1 MGVPYPGIQPTYSL
15 KDLTI
20 FIFRIAAQEA
30 LDNRGL
36 VVLANLIE
44 NHTDAEILEHTLRAL
59 AEITYPFP
67 GKVRNYYHQW
77 PIQSTFR
84 LQQIIMKPYRQN
96 WLQ

>member
-1 MGVPYPGIQPTYSL
+1 M
-15 KDLTI
+15 
-20 FIFRIAAQEA
+20 FRIAAQEA

-67 GKVRNYYHQW
+67 GKVGNHDLL
-77 PIQSTFR
+77 PAFVILVLDCS
-84 LQQIIMKPYRQN
+84 K
-96 WLQ
+96 